1 MKAMIL
7 AAGFGT
13 RLRPLTETIP
23 KPMIPVVGV
32 PNIVRVIEH
41 LRAHGI
47 RDMVINLHHLPEP
60 IRSYLGDGSDLQVNI
75 QYTLEEK
82 ILGTGGGIKNASHL
96 LGDETVIVVNGDVL
110 FTPDLDAAL
119 ASHRSNG
126 ALSTLVVRRD
136 PDAEKHGPVG
146 LDDRD
151 MIRRLVWEG
160 SAQRGPRTHM
170 FTGVHL
176 IEPELFPL
184 LPDEGC
190 IVRETYIPLV
200 KKGGPLYGA
209 VDDQFFCDLGTPER
223 FIEANTSLV
232 CGRSSI
238 RGYSPPP
245 NAFHVDPK
253 ASVEQGCRLVNGT
266 VIGQGAHIK
275 AGVTVDGS
283 VVMPRA
289 SVSHDVHN
297 CIVCEDG
304 TLIHP

>member
-1 MKAMIL
+1 MIL

-41 LRAHGI
+41 LKAHGI
-47 RDMVINLHHLPEP
+47 RDLVINLHHLPKP
-60 IRSYLGDGSDLQVNI
+60 IRDHLGDGSDLQVNI
-75 QYTLEEK
+75 QYTLEET
-82 ILGTGGGIKNASHL
+82 ILGTGGGIKNAAHL
-96 LGDETVIVVNGDVL
+96 LGNETVIVVNGDVL
-110 FTPDLDAAL
+110 FTPDIDTAL

-126 ALSTLVVRRD
+126 ALATLVVRRD
-136 PDAEKHGPVG
+136 SDAEKLGPVG

-160 SAQRGPRTHM
+160 SVEHGPRTHM

-176 IEPELFPL
+176 IEPELFRL

-190 IVRETYIPLV
+190 IVRETYITLV
-200 KKGGPLYGA
+200 KKGAPLYGA
-209 VDDQFFCDLGTPER
+209 VDDHFFCDLGTPKR
-223 FIEANTSLV
+223 FIEANTALV

-245 NAFHVDPK
+245 DAFHVDPE
-253 ASVEQGCRLVNGT
+253 AAIEPGCRLINGT
-266 VIGQGAHIK
+266 VIGKGAHVK

-289 SVSHDVHN
+289 RVSSDVRD

>member
-1 MKAMIL
+1 MIL

-41 LRAHGI
+41 LKTHGI
-47 RDMVINLHHLPEP
+47 RDLVINLHHLPKP
-60 IRSYLGDGSDLQVNI
+60 IMDHLGDGSDLQVNI

-82 ILGTGGGIKNASHL
+82 ILGTGGGIKNAARL
-96 LGDETVIVVNGDVL
+96 LGNETVVVVNGDVL
-110 FTPDLDAAL
+110 FTPDIDAAL

-126 ALSTLVVRRD
+126 ALATLLVRRD

-160 SAQRGPRTHM
+160 SAELGPRTHM

-190 IVRETYIPLV
+190 IVRKTYIPLV
-200 KKGGPLYGA
+200 KKGAALYGA
-209 VDDQFFCDLGTPER
+209 VDDHFFCDLGTPQT
-223 FIEANTSLV
+223 FIEANTALV

-245 NAFHVDPK
+245 DAFQVDPE
-253 ASVEQGCRLVNGT
+253 ASDEPGCRLVNGT
-266 VIGQGAHIK
+266 VIGKGAHIK

-289 SVSHDVHN
+289 RVSSDVRD
-297 CIVCEDG
+297 CIICEDG
-304 TLIHP
+304 TVIHP